1 MGDIKCS
8 ECGQV
13 ATAANAYELHGR
25 LYCANC
31 AKSAIEYAK
40 SSGQAVQI
48 SRYVDKS
55 ICSRCNTY
63 VGESGA
69 HLQVGNL
76 RFCQPCAMLVQDWPY
91 PKWLKL
97 SLVGLLL
104 LLGIA
109 LIHGKKYFEA
119 GKNLYRGEQLVE
131 QHQYA
136 KSLPYLKQTLKTAP
150 GSDKG
155 ALLAAKAALLTGDVQ
170 TAEDALQGHNGGHF
184 EDGNDS
190 EFREVKAL
198 EDRVAKAFTNLQK
211 AQKIAA
217 EPGNDPEVAR
227 LTHEAALN
235 YPELPQMQLLV
246 DAADQGVAFVSK
258 DYDRFLQ
265 LAEKDWDTWRT
276 PRTAATLSS
285 ALACK
290 YATTGDP
297 AFRQRSEELLAKAKE
312 LAGDDKD
319 AAAGFQ
325 EYSERIRYR
334 LESRQI
340 IDKWEYDK
348 KFRQGKTVAK

>member
-1 MGDIKCS
+1 
-8 ECGQV
+8 
-13 ATAANAYELHGR
+13 
-25 LYCANC
+25 
-31 AKSAIEYAK
+31 
-40 SSGQAVQI
+40 
-48 SRYVDKS
+48 VDKS

-76 RFCQPCAMLVQDWPY
+76 RFCQPCATLVEDWPY

-104 LLGIA
+104 LLSIA

-119 GKNLYRGEQLVE
+119 GRNLYRGEQLVE
-131 QHQYA
+131 RHQYA
-136 KSLPYLKQTLKTAP
+136 QALPYLKQTLKTAP
-150 GSDKG
+150 ESDKG
-155 ALLAAKAALLTGDVQ
+155 ALLAAKAALLTGDVE
-170 TAEDALQGHNGGHF
+170 TADNALRGHNGGQF

-190 EFREVKAL
+190 EFLEVKAL
-198 EDRVAKAFTNLQK
+198 EDRAAKAFANLQK
-211 AQKIAA
+211 AQKIAE
-217 EPGNDPEVAR
+217 EPGNEAEVAR
-227 LTHEAALN
+227 LTHEAAVN
-235 YPELPQMQLLV
+235 YPELPHMQLLV
-246 DAADQGVAFVSK
+246 DSADQGVAFVSK

-265 LAEKDWDTWRT
+265 LAEKDWDTLET

-290 YATTGDP
+290 FATTGDP
-297 AFRQRSEELLAKAKE
+297 AFRQRSEELLARAKD
-312 LAGDDKD
+312 LTGDDQD

-348 KFRQGKTVAK
+348 KFRQGKSVAK

>member
-13 ATAANAYELHGR
+13 ATAANAYQLNGR
-25 LYCANC
+25 LYCAKC

-40 SSGQAVQI
+40 SSGQTVEI
-48 SRYVDKS
+48 VRYADKS
-55 ICSRCNTY
+55 VCSRCNAY

-69 HLQVGNL
+69 HLEVGNL
-76 RFCQPCAMLVQDWPY
+76 RFCQPCATLVQDWPY

-109 LIHGKKYFEA
+109 LIHGQKYFEA

-131 QHQYA
+131 RHQYA
-136 KSLPYLKQTLKTAP
+136 QALPYLTETLKTAP

-155 ALLAAKAALLTGDVQ
+155 ALLAAKAALLSGDVE
-170 TAEDALQGHNGGHF
+170 TADKALRGHNDGNF
-184 EDGNDS
+184 EDGSDS
-190 EFREVKAL
+190 QFLEVKAL
-198 EDRVAKAFTNLQK
+198 EDRVGKAFADLQK
-211 AQKIAA
+211 AKKIAE
-217 EPGNDPEVAR
+217 EPGNDAEVAR
-227 LTHEAALN
+227 LIHEAASN
-235 YPELPQMQLLV
+235 YPELPQMPLMV
-246 DAADQGVAFVSK
+246 DSADEGVAFVNK

-265 LAEKDWDTWRT
+265 LAEKDWNMLRT
-276 PRTAATLSS
+276 SSTAAALSS

-290 YATTGDP
+290 YASTGDSP
-297 AFRQRSEELLAKAKE
+297 YRQKSEDMLAKAKE
-312 LAGDDKD
+312 LSADDKD
-319 AAAGFQ
+319 AAAEFQ
-325 EYSERIRYR
+325 EYAERIRYR

-348 KFRQGKTVAK
+348 KFRQGKSATK